1 MSNFANG
8 IRNITNQTLSENGG
22 IVYKSTGG
30 GALLDLFA
38 TIGGMRHQPIDEVI
52 VKWRKA
58 YKENPILAANLILY
72 TRDIR
77 NGGIGE
83 RAIARA
89 LLRELATIEP
99 EKIKRNLNTII
110 SCGRWDDLFVLLDI
124 KQIKADVISLITEQ
138 LTEDMKNMRA
148 NKPISLLA
156 KWAPSINTSSRETR
170 RIANLICN
178 ELGLTPKTYRKTLA
192 SLRKYMSVVERQMSD
207 GEWSKINFEA
217 VPSLAMSRYNKAY
230 RKHTPIEFQAYLES
244 LQKGTA
250 KINAATLNPT
260 DICKKYFNHRRLEAT
275 DIAQW
280 GSLPNYV
287 SGENEVLCVADVS
300 GSMSWPNYEPMAAS
314 IGLATYFAQRN
325 KGAYHGLYMTFSQNP
340 QFLKVEDNWDIEKC
354 FNYVMNHGV
363 GYNTNADKMM
373 AAIYNLAVQVHDTP
387 RAVIIIS
394 DGEFDSFC
402 RDSYLDSLVSKWNKK
417 FVSAG
422 LNPVRVIS
430 WNVACRHGTVIA
442 PNTDNVSFV
451 SGYGAGPFKNLVEL
465 IECTAEEAMIKILTK
480 PEFTWK

>member
-8 IRNITNQTLSENGG
+8 MRNITNQTYSENGG
-22 IVYKSTGG
+22 IVYKSTGS

-38 TIGGMRHQPIDEVI
+38 TIGGMRHQPINEVI

-58 YKENPILAANLILY
+58 YKENPVLAANLILY

-110 SCGRWDDLFVLLDI
+110 SCGRWDDLFVLLDVAEI
-124 KQIKADVISLITEQ
+124 KSNIISLIAEQ
-138 LTEDMKNMRA
+138 LTEDMKNMKA
-148 NKPISLLA
+148 NKPVSLLA

-192 SLRKYMSVVERQMSD
+192 SLRKYTNIVERQMSD

-217 VPSLAMSRYNKAY
+217 VPSLAMSRYNRAY
-230 RKHTPIEFQAYLES
+230 RKHTPIEFQAYLKG
-244 LQKGTA
+244 LQSGTV

-260 DICKKYFNHRRLEAT
+260 DICKKYFSHRRLEET

-280 GSLPNYV
+280 NSLPNYV
-287 SGENEVLCVADVS
+287 SGENEVVVMADVS
-300 GSMSWPNYEPMAAS
+300 GSMTWPNYEPMAAS

-325 KGAYHGLYMTFSQNP
+325 KGSYHGMYLTFTDTPHFVN
-340 QFLKVEDNWDIEKC
+340 LDDNWNIEKC
-354 FNYVMNHGV
+354 FRFVENKGI
-363 GYNTNADKMM
+363 GYNTNMDK
-373 AAIYNLAVQVHDTP
+373 AFKAIYDVAIATHDSP
-387 RAVIIIS
+387 KALVVIS
-394 DGEFDSFC
+394 DGEVDSWV
-402 RDSYLDSLVSKWNKK
+402 RSNQSQSIVSKWKQK
-417 FVSAG
+417 FNANG
-422 LNPVRVIS
+422 LDFPRVIS
-430 WNVACRHGTVIA
+430 WNVACRNGTVIA
-442 PNTDNVSFV
+442 PASDGVSFV

-465 IECTAEEAMIKILTK
+465 IELNAEEAMIKILTK

>member
-8 IRNITNQTLSENGG
+8 MRNITNQTYSENGG

-38 TIGGMRHQPIDEVI
+38 TIGGMRHQPINEVI
-52 VKWRKA
+52 VKWRNA
-58 YKENPILAANLILY
+58 YKENPVLAANLILY

-89 LLRELATIEP
+89 LLRELAIIEP

-110 SCGRWDDLFVLLDI
+110 SCGRWDDLFILLDI
-124 KQIKADVISLITEQ
+124 VEIKSNIISLIAEQ
-138 LTEDMKNMRA
+138 LTVDMKSMKE
-148 NKPISLLA
+148 NKPVSLLA

-192 SLRKYMSVVERQMSD
+192 SLRKYMSVIERQMSD
-207 GEWSKINFEA
+207 REWSKINFEA

-230 RKHTPIEFQAYLES
+230 RKHTPIEFQTYLEG
-244 LQKGTA
+244 LQSGTV

-260 DICKKYFNHRRLEAT
+260 DICKKYFNHRKLEET

-280 GSLPNYV
+280 NSLPNYV
-287 SGENEVLCVADVS
+287 SGENEVLCLSDVS
-300 GSMSWPNYEPMAAS
+300 GSMTWPNYEPMAAS

-325 KGAYHGLYMTFSQNP
+325 KGAYHGLYMTFTDNP
-340 QFLKVEDNWDIEKC
+340 HFIQIDDGWSIEKC
-354 FNYVMNHGV
+354 FRYIENTGI
-363 GYNTNADKMM
+363 GYSTNMDKAL
-373 AAIYNLAVQVHDTP
+373 AAVYDLAIKCNEAP
-387 RAVIIIS
+387 KVICIIS
-394 DGEFDSFC
+394 DGEMDRWVQNKRSDSII
-402 RDSYLDSLVSKWNKK
+402 SKWNNKLIA
-417 FVSAG
+417 AG
-422 LNPVRVIS
+422 LNPVKIIS
-430 WNVACRHGTVIA
+430 WNVAARNGTVIA
-442 PNTDNVSFV
+442 PASDYISYC
-451 SGYGAGPFKNLVEL
+451 SGYGAGVFKQL
-465 IECTAEEAMIKILTK
+465 ITLINNDAYEAMCIILNK